1 MRFPRSSGILLH
13 PTSLPGPYGI
23 GDLGA
28 EAYRF
33 VDFLAATGQKLWQV
47 LPLGPTGYG
56 DSPYACYSAFAGNT
70 LLVNP
75 DRLLA
80 DGLLNQEDLDNY
92 PRLPNDRVDFE
103 RVSKAKQSLL
113 AIAFDYFKHYGRDGM
128 REAFD
133 QFCSTNADW
142 LDDYA
147 LFCVFKE
154 MHLGKLWSEWEPRLA
169 KHESATI
176 EMIVPLWMDQ
186 IEAQKFF
193 QFLFFRQWFELKTYC
208 HQRGI
213 KILGDIPIFIAE
225 DSADVWT
232 NPDQF
237 KLDENGRPTVV
248 AGVPPDYFSKTGQF
262 WGNPIYNWDQMKTDG
277 FAWWIK
283 RVHAALRMFDL
294 VRIDH
299 FRGFAASWEIPAGDK
314 TAERG
319 SWVSVPGKEL
329 FHAIKL
335 GLGDVPIIA
344 EDLGVITPDVEKLR
358 DELGFPGMHVLQF
371 GFGGDANNA
380 DLPHNYR
387 RNLVAYTGTHD
398 NDTTVGWFSSQAGA
412 GSTREAADIDRERE
426 FCLQYLNTD
435 GSQIHWDFIRAV
447 LSSVADTAI
456 LPVQDLLG
464 LGNEARMNLPNS
476 SSGNWSWR
484 VEAGAFTEEIAGKL
498 LELTRLFGR

>member
-33 VDFLAATGQKLWQV
+33 VDFLAASGQKLWQV

-70 LLVNP
+70 LLINP
-75 DRLLA
+75 DLLLA

-133 QFCSTNADW
+133 QFCSTNAGW

-213 KILGDIPIFIAE
+213 KIVGDIPIFVAE

-476 SSGNWSWR
+476 SSGNWTWR
-484 VEAGAFTEEIAGKL
+484 LEPSAFTEEIAGKL

>member
-70 LLVNP
+70 LLINP
-75 DRLLA
+75 DLLLA

-133 QFCSTNADW
+133 QFCSTNAGW

-176 EMIVPLWMDQ
+176 EMILPLWMDQ

-213 KILGDIPIFIAE
+213 KIVGDIPIFVAE

-398 NDTTVGWFSSQAGA
+398 NDTTVGWFRSQAGA

>member
-103 RVSKAKQSLL
+103 RVKAAKQSLL
-113 AIAFDYFKHYGRDGM
+113 AIAFDHFKHYGRDGM

-133 QFCSTNADW
+133 QFCSTNAGW

-176 EMIVPLWMDQ
+176 EMILPLWMDQ

-213 KILGDIPIFIAE
+213 KIVGDIPIFVAE

-398 NDTTVGWFSSQAGA
+398 NDTTVGWFRSQAGA

>member
-1 MRFPRSSGILLH
+1 
-13 PTSLPGPYGI
+13 
-23 GDLGA
+23 
-28 EAYRF
+28 
-33 VDFLAATGQKLWQV
+33 
-47 LPLGPTGYG
+47 
-56 DSPYACYSAFAGNT
+56 
-70 LLVNP
+70 
-75 DRLLA
+75 
-80 DGLLNQEDLDNY
+80 
-92 PRLPNDRVDFE
+92 
-103 RVSKAKQSLL
+103 
-113 AIAFDYFKHYGRDGM
+113 M

-133 QFCSTNADW
+133 QFCSTNAGW

-213 KILGDIPIFIAE
+213 KILGDIPIFVAE

-476 SSGNWSWR
+476 SSGNWTWR
-484 VEAGAFTEEIAGKL
+484 LEPSAFTEEIAGKL

>member
-133 QFCSTNADW
+133 QFCSTNAGW

-176 EMIVPLWMDQ
+176 EMVLPLWRDQ

-213 KILGDIPIFIAE
+213 KILGDIPIFVAE

-299 FRGFAASWEIPAGDK
+299 FRGFAASWEIPAGDR